1 MDDTNKDKTKGLPH
15 STPLGEDQCGTW
27 CEFAGEDRGP
37 VLKTPREYLEALS
50 PGRCVGNKIN
60 FEELKPQKS

>member
-1 MDDTNKDKTKGLPH
+1 MIQIKTRPRASLIPH
-15 STPLGEDQCGTW
+15 LLERTCVVLGVSLQEKT
-27 CEFAGEDRGP
+27 GP
-37 VLKTPREYLEALS
+37 VLKTLREYLEALS